1 MPDEEEDNELINM
14 YEQLEA
20 ENDAKNRE
28 LQVRFSWKL
37 ELLIVDIFKNN
48 NCLTTH
54 LIINIGC
61 VKSLSRFVN
70 ELLD

>member
-20 ENDAKNRE
+20 ENEAKNRE

-37 ELLIVDIFKNN
+37 ELLIVDLFKNN
-48 NCLTTH
+48 N
-54 LIINIGC
+54 N
-61 VKSLSRFVN
+61 
-70 ELLD
+70 

>member
-20 ENDAKNRE
+20 ENEAKNRE

-37 ELLIVDIFKNN
+37 EFLIVDLFKNN
-48 NCLTTH
+48 N
-54 LIINIGC
+54 N
-61 VKSLSRFVN
+61 
-70 ELLD
+70 